1 MSPTVLFV
9 NTRPTPL
16 EAEPCYRAAK
26 ALGLDV
32 VLLAD
37 RPAPAAEGSWNE
49 LVEVDTFDVH
59 ALVAAARDVATRC
72 DVRGVVCWGDRDV
85 EGTAHVARALGLPG
99 HSLEAA
105 AAARNKILFR
115 DRLADAAPDLSV
127 RYARVDA
134 TREAVHEELEQL
146 LPAIVK
152 PAGASASK
160 GILTARTAAE
170 LAEALERSAR
180 YVQPEVDP
188 IFRWYPG
195 QVIVEE
201 FIEGSEHSIEGLVD
215 DGRLVAA
222 VITDKWIEPTYH
234 REVLQLHPSALPA
247 EQQEAA
253 VDAARRAAEAI
264 GLGTG
269 AFHLELKMRP
279 DGSMRLLELN
289 ARTGGAYITSHLLP
303 LARGFDFIQATLRL
317 ACGLGGDVVVP
328 GAHAVAGSRHVLASE
343 AGRFDGVLGVDSALS
358 TPGLLLFTLEQ
369 AIGGQVKVPPDGFVE
384 SVLASL
390 VAVGYSHAA
399 VTRALE
405 DAEAKLRPAIASLAR

>member
-1 MSPTVLFV
+1 MSITVLFV

-26 ALGLDV
+26 ALGLEV
-32 VLLAD
+32 VLMAD
-37 RPAPAAEGSWNE
+37 RPAPAAENSWSE
-49 LVEVDTFDVH
+49 LVEVDTFDVD
-59 ALVAAARDVATRC
+59 ALVAAAQEVATRR

-99 HSLEAA
+99 HSVEAA

-115 DRLADAAPDLSV
+115 DRLADAALDLSV

-160 GILTARTAAE
+160 GILTARTPTE
-170 LAEALERSAR
+170 LAAALEQSAR
-180 YVQPEVDP
+180 YVQPEIDP

-201 FIEGSEHSIEGLVD
+201 FIEGTEHSIEGLVD
-215 DGRLVAA
+215 DGTLVAA

-234 REVLQLHPSALPA
+234 REILQLHPSALSA
-247 EQQEAA
+247 DQQERA
-253 VDAARRAAEAI
+253 VDAARRAVEAI

-269 AFHLELKMRP
+269 AFHLELKIRP

-317 ACGLGGDVVVP
+317 ACGLGGGMDVAD
-328 GAHAVAGSRHVLASE
+328 AHAIAGSRHVLASE
-343 AGRFDGVLGVDSALS
+343 AGRFDGLHGVDRALS
-358 TPGLLLFTLEQ
+358 IPGLLLFTLEQ
-369 AIGGQVKVPPDGFVE
+369 AIGGQVKVPPDGYVE

-390 VAVGYSHAA
+390 VAIGYSHDA
-399 VTRALE
+399 VAQALKN
-405 DAEAKLRPAIASLAR
+405 AEAQLQPRISALTG